1 MYQSGWKRG
10 TSTAPQP
17 DIETTNW
24 DLLLPETV
32 NRKTPVTSHRMKAG
46 FIAWNT
52 GGQERTLSGCYT
64 CNQESGQKKLIWF
77 HEWFTVTLP

>member
-10 TSTAPQP
+10 TRTVSQP

-32 NRKTPVTSHRMKAG
+32 NRKTPVASHRMEAG
-46 FIAWNT
+46 FIACNSE
-52 GGQERTLSGCYT
+52 GQERTLSGCYT
-64 CNQESGQKKLIWF
+64 CDQEAGQKKTYL
-77 HEWFTVTLP
+77 VS